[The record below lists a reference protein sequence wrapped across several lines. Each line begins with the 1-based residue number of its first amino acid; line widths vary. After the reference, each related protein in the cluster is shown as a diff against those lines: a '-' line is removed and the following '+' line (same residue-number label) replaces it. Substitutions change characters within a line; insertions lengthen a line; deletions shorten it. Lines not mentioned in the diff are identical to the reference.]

1 MTSEEKEKIRDCV
14 AAILG
19 QVESL
24 SFQESL
30 SEQGEERL
38 EEIKRRVLQI
48 KDILRE

>member
-1 MTSEEKEKIRDCV
+1 MTSEEKEKIRACV

-24 SFQESL
+24 SFQEGL

-38 EEIKRRVLQI
+38 KEIKRRVLQT
-48 KDILRE
+48 KDILRG

>member
-1 MTSEEKEKIRDCV
+1 MNNEQVERIRDCV

-48 KDILRE
+48 KDILRD